1 MVSFTLTLPRS
12 FPPFPTNQL
21 QIYHLSLPL
30 ENKEANTHTQTNKKK
45 KVLLV
50 CGWLCVSMCISVWYS
65 KMQSHRGVI
74 SLTHVND

>member
-45 KVLLV
+45 KRKRNLR
-50 CGWLCVSMCISVWYS
+50 
-65 KMQSHRGVI
+65 KK
-74 SLTHVND
+74 